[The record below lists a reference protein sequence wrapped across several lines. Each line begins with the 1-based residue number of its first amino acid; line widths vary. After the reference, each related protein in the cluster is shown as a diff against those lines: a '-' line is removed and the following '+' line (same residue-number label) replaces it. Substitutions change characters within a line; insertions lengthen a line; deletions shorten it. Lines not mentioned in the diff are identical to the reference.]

1 MKLRMPCPCSGIICD
16 VEITPVITQF
26 FLSPV
31 YGIPCYEIVDEIDT
45 HGNIT
50 QTPEHCY
57 AVILTIFMHLQ
68 QNLDQIN
75 AVLYVVFSYRQQEH
89 LCTYK

>member
-1 MKLRMPCPCSGIICD
+1 MQLRMPCPCSGIICD
-16 VEITPVITQF
+16 VKITPVIICL

-50 QTPEHCY
+50 QTHDHSY
-57 AVILTIFMHLQ
+57 AVTFNDLYALTAEFRPNQCSSICCIFL
-68 QNLDQIN
+68 
-75 AVLYVVFSYRQQEH
+75 
-89 LCTYK
+89 